1 VLVTHEL
8 SRAGE
13 LADRAVVL
21 ARGRIVHAAEGPA
34 LALAT
39 LEQAYLES
47 VESAA

>member
-1 VLVTHEL
+1 
-8 SRAGE
+8 
-13 LADRAVVL
+13 VL